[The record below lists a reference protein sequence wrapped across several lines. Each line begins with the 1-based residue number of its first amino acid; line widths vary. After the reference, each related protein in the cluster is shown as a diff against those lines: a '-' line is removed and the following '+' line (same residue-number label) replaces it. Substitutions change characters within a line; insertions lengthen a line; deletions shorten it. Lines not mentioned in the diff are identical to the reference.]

1 MCQSS
6 FAHSFLSLDDGRDIF
21 NEVVG
26 EQGWKVGFKLNT
38 LIQLLPDFIM
48 DMAVIE
54 DNLHMI
60 GIFHLG

>member
-6 FAHSFLSLDDGRDIF
+6 FAHSFLWLDDGRDIF

-54 DNLHMI
+54 DNLHVI